1 MIPVVAVVVQLV
13 WVSAVFVCAGIR
25 AEIVNKMGPVNYVS
39 SVVLFNTSIRFSLL
53 PRLSGKSFSRAQSE
67 AVRALEE
74 LFIRLRCRWR
84 RESHCISG
92 RLPR

>member
-13 WVSAVFVCAGIR
+13 WVSAVFVCADIG
-25 AEIVNKMGPVNYVS
+25 AEIVNKMGSVIYVS
-39 SVVLFNTSIRFSLL
+39 SVVLPNNSTKFSLL
-53 PRLSGKSFSRAQSE
+53 PRLSAKSFSRAKSE

-74 LFIRLRCRWR
+74 LVIGLRCWWR

>member
-13 WVSAVFVCAGIR
+13 WVSAVFVCADIR
-25 AEIVNKMGPVNYVS
+25 AEIVKKMGSVSYVS
-39 SVVLFNTSIRFSLL
+39 SVVLFNTSTKLSLL
-53 PRLSGKSFSRAQSE
+53 PRLSCKSFSRAKSE

-74 LFIRLRCRWR
+74 LFIGLRCRWR

-92 RLPR
+92 RLPC